1 MPAMLARADGAG
13 VKVISAL
20 GARPQHCVYFV
31 LETDDVEKLNDF
43 LEPVLSWVKCGRTP
57 VRDNLA

>member
-13 VKVISAL
+13 VKAISAL

-31 LETDDVEKLNDF
+31 LETADVEKLNDF
-43 LEPVLSWVKCGRTP
+43 LEPVLSWVKCEITP